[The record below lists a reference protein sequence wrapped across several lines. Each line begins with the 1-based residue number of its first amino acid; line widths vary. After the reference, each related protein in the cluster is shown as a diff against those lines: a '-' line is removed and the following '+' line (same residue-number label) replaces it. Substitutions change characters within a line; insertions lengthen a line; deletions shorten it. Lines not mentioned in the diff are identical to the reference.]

1 MIYRYKALPTD
12 VRSFMEDNRK
22 KAKSIFTHDIGPIPT
37 RTKTDATATGQ
48 HDKGSKSSAAAAS
61 ASATGKK
68 SSEADS
74 LRVFGA
80 GCAALF
86 GAFGIAALLL

>member
-1 MIYRYKALPTD
+1 
-12 VRSFMEDNRK
+12 MEDNRH

-37 RTKTDATATGQ
+37 HTKHMSDASATGQ
-48 HDKGSKSSAAAAS
+48 HDKGAKSSSAAA

-80 GCAALF
+80 ACGALF
-86 GAFGIAALLL
+86 GAFGVAALLL